1 MNKYFC
7 QHKKEQTA
15 HWSRFPVFVQQLFFS
30 RFLANFDAQYGK
42 IRVFFGVEEFIF
54 GKNIGLLLAME
65 HKLTNEIPKF
75 QLFKNNL

>member
-7 QHKKEQTA
+7 QYKKEQTA

-42 IRVFFGVEEFIF
+42 IRVFWGRGIHFWQKYRAALGN
-54 GKNIGLLLAME
+54 G
-65 HKLTNEIPKF
+65 T
-75 QLFKNNL
+75 